1 MRNYCKHARKVAPT
15 KVTSPTIRNVTTGAL
30 RVANVTSNSATHS
43 TAPTSTDSSMA
54 SSIATAPGTNSTLAE
69 MMNVIESTTPNY
81 INTTETAKTAIA
93 SIASTSTAKL
103 KTTIISTTT
112 SIATIQTSTST
123 TTSTTGAT
131 LAIFPARAAP
141 PNSTDVRTTTTNPSS
156 TTIQTTSLKSSS
168 LITKT
173 STAKAIRPKNVTE
186 YIGLRTMK
194 TLSVPTPDMFELDP
208 IDDHWVDEMFYE
220 VNSTSNDIYSNITA
234 AVEEVETSWAAT
246 VADTIWNGFQYLKK
260 SLFGSDDSRDGITI
274 VEREGYEQDYDSNWL
289 SKLRYQNESLP
300 DILLMNSTLEKPPKV
315 EWDTQEMN
323 LKNESTPLVNSPT
336 AEPLT
341 EFWTTGTVKTEDAEN
356 YSGDDSNVDVDIF
369 VREGS
374 GNIHSNNDFDL
385 SQYKSLLRI

>member
-1 MRNYCKHARKVAPT
+1 MRNYCKHARKVVPT
-15 KVTSPTIRNVTTGAL
+15 KATSPTTRNVTTGAL
-30 RVANVTSNSATHS
+30 RIANVTSNSATHS
-43 TAPTSTDSSMA
+43 PAPTSTDSSMA
-54 SSIATAPGTNSTLAE
+54 SSIATSLGTNSTLAE
-69 MMNVIESTTPNY
+69 MMNVIESTTPTKSPTKS
-81 INTTETAKTAIA
+81 TTATKVPIKYERNFTKTTIG
-93 SIASTSTAKL
+93 SIPSTSTAKL
-103 KTTIISTTT
+103 KRTIISTTT
-112 SIATIQTSTST
+112 STTTIQTSSST
-123 TTSTTGAT
+123 TTSTTTAT
-131 LAIFPARAAP
+131 LAKFPARPAP

-186 YIGLRTMK
+186 YIGLKTMK
-194 TLSVPTPDMFELDP
+194 TLSVPTPDMFEIDP
-208 IDDHWVDEMFYE
+208 IDDHWVDEMIYE
-220 VNSTSNDIYSNITA
+220 TNSTSNDFYSNITA

-274 VEREGYEQDYDSNWL
+274 VEREGYEQEYDSNW
-289 SKLRYQNESLP
+289 
-300 DILLMNSTLEKPPKV
+300 LLMNSTLEKPPKV

-341 EFWTTGTVKTEDAEN
+341 EFWTTETVKPEDVEN